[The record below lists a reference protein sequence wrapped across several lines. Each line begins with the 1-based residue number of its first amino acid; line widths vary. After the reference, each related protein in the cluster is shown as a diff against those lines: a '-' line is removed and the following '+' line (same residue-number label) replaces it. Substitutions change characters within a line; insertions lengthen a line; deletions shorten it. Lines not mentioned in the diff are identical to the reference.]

1 MMNFWQQLNNSS
13 LLRFLLFFASGW
25 AIVVLIDY
33 FHETIAMFAAAGILA
48 ALLNYPVQWLSH
60 YLPRKLAIPVVFLAA
75 IAIILA
81 LITALGLEAV
91 NQGQG
96 LAAQITEALQAHSDI
111 PWEKVLD
118 RFNLEKVFGTLQ
130 SSLTTGLGFAQGVF
144 SNVFRLIFMSVIC
157 LYMLI
162 DGEKLWAMA
171 LRLIPAN
178 HRQRF
183 ASNFQHGFLGFIR
196 GQSMLVI
203 FLSLASFLVFSLLQ
217 IRYALLLAIIVA
229 LLDAIP
235 GIGATLGVIVITLL
249 VLASQGWQVALQVVI
264 ASILLQQIQDNFI
277 QPKIMGRVLEINP
290 VLIFLA
296 LFIGQR
302 VAGIL
307 GVFLAIPIAGTIAAW
322 LKAEALISEDESGEQ
337 RTSQ

>member
-1 MMNFWQQLNNSS
+1 MNFWQQLNNSS

-25 AIVVLIDY
+25 AIVLLIDFFY
-33 FHETIAMFAAAGILA
+33 ETIAMFAAAGILA
-48 ALLNYPVQWLSH
+48 ALLNYPVQWLSR
-60 YLPRKLAIPVVFLAA
+60 YLPRKLAIPIVFLGAM
-75 IAIILA
+75 AIILA
-81 LITALGLEAV
+81 LVTALGLEVV

-96 LAAQITEALQAHSDI
+96 LATQIAEALQAHSDI
-111 PWEKVLD
+111 PWEEILNK
-118 RFNLEKVFGTLQ
+118 FNLEKVFETLQ

-144 SNVFRLIFMSVIC
+144 SNVFRLIFAAVIT

-178 HRQRF
+178 HRERF

-196 GQSMLVI
+196 GQAILVI
-203 FLSLASFLVFSLLQ
+203 FLSLASFLMFSLLQ
-217 IRYALLLAIIVA
+217 VRYALFLAIIVA

-235 GIGATLGVIVITLL
+235 GIGATLGVILIALL
-249 VLASQGWQVALQVVI
+249 VLASQGWEVALRVII
-264 ASILLQQIQDNFI
+264 ASVFLQQIQDNFI
-277 QPKIMGRVLEINP
+277 QPKVMGRVLEINP
-290 VLIFLA
+290 VLIFFA

-322 LKAEALISEDESGEQ
+322 LKAEALTSEDGSSKQ
-337 RTSQ
+337 

>member
-1 MMNFWQQLNNSS
+1 MKFWQQLNNSS

-25 AIVVLIDY
+25 AIVLLIDY

-48 ALLNYPVQWLSH
+48 ALLNYPVQWLSR
-60 YLPRKLAIPVVFLAA
+60 YLPRKLAIPIVFLGA

-81 LITALGLEAV
+81 LVTALGLEAI

-96 LAAQITEALQAHSDI
+96 LASQITEALQAHSNI

-118 RFNLEKVFGTLQ
+118 RFNIEKLFNTLQ
-130 SSLTTGLGFAQGVF
+130 SSLTTGLGFAQGIF
-144 SNVFRLIFMSVIC
+144 SNVFRLIFAAVIT
-157 LYMLI
+157 LYILI

-178 HRQRF
+178 HRERF
-183 ASNFQHGFLGFIR
+183 ASNLQHGFLGFIR
-196 GQSMLVI
+196 GQATLVI
-203 FLSLASFLVFSLLQ
+203 FLSLASFLMFSLLQ
-217 IRYALLLAIIVA
+217 VKYALFLAIIVA

-235 GIGATLGVIVITLL
+235 GIGATLGVILIAIL
-249 VLASQGWQVALQVVI
+249 VLASQGWEVALRVI
-264 ASILLQQIQDNFI
+264 IVSIVLQQIQDNFI
-277 QPKIMGRVLEINP
+277 QPRVMGRVLEINP
-290 VLIFLA
+290 VLLFLA

-322 LKAEALISEDESGEQ
+322 LKAEALATQDKSGLED
-337 RTSQ
+337 